1 MTYSIIGTGEVG
13 SALASFFVKA
23 GIKVGVANSR
33 GVDAAKSVASK
44 LGESV
49 VAKSLADAVKADV
62 IFIAVPFEK
71 FGDVAAALP
80 DCAGKTVV
88 DVTNASTTPA
98 EAQEASGHMSSEV
111 NAERVPGAKLVKAFN
126 QLPVKDLTRR
136 VPDGGKRVIFVSSD
150 HADASAK
157 VARLTEE
164 LGFVPIEVGKLGEGG
179 RLIQAPNALTFQ
191 NLIEFEKK

>member
-80 DCAGKTVV
+80 DWAGKTVV

-111 NAERVPGAKLVKAFN
+111 NAERVPGRDVGELCEIAL
-126 QLPVKDLTRR
+126 KDLTRR